1 MDSFNEVYQKLLSL
15 VTESTQIDLDQAYDL
30 FSAEYEASTGVSWSR
45 DKFMSRAR
53 NWTFY
58 GDEKGYVAVRNQN
71 SGFVKL
77 VGAAGNNKSKYKG
90 FQQLIASGQPV
101 WGMVDDTIKGLLL
114 KLGFKMPNFMEK
126 ILLKKLLSTNVL
138 GDAQLQ
144 GYAPDGGVIINYP
157 DVGTVTK
164 YFVGSPSYWKKL
176 YSMKALKDKLMGNEG
191 NK

>member
-1 MDSFNEVYQKLLSL
+1 
-15 VTESTQIDLDQAYDL
+15 
-30 FSAEYEASTGVSWSR
+30 
-45 DKFMSRAR
+45 
-53 NWTFY
+53 
-58 GDEKGYVAVRNQN
+58 
-71 SGFVKL
+71 
-77 VGAAGNNKSKYKG
+77 
-90 FQQLIASGQPV
+90 
-101 WGMVDDTIKGLLL
+101 
-114 KLGFKMPNFMEK
+114 MPNFMEK